1 MKNRIFSLLLVLS
14 LIASAFC
21 FVVNAEG
28 NYDATV
34 TSAKAVYDPDGQ
46 KISYSL
52 EYTGGALMEAVM
64 NLDKTNNSNNVL
76 FKITVVGVKNGTDLA
91 NGVQVALHTVAA
103 HSAKGE
109 GKTFSG
115 EYALAKSK
123 FNSYETVYFCISTN
137 VITGS
142 NSYSFENLA
151 IKVALKGEEIVPP
164 PVDGVPCQIT
174 LVPGAS
180 SVKVGDTVTL
190 KVSVK
195 DVDTAVAVRGIVAVS
210 APIVWDSSV
219 LKFESYSDT
228 VIPEG
233 WDTFH
238 NETAVSNGR
247 FEIHMCD
254 DTGDGLFCTED
265 GFFEITL
272 KFKALKAG
280 TCEFKAERISVAD
293 DEVIEFFIDAEPVSV
308 SVSATPVSTELV
320 LGDVNGDGGVDSLD
334 AAKILQY
341 DAGLVLLTAKALE
354 RADVNKD
361 GGVDALDAS
370 KVLQYDADIISRF

>member
-1 MKNRIFSLLLVLS
+1 MASARITGIDALRGLDMLLLCGGASVLR
-14 LIASAFC
+14 LL
-21 FVVNAEG
+21 
-28 NYDATV
+28 
-34 TSAKAVYDPDGQ
+34 
-46 KISYSL
+46 L

-91 NGVQVALHTVAA
+91 YGVQVALHTVAA

-151 IKVALKGEEIVPP
+151 IKVALKGEEVVPP
-164 PVDGVPCQIT
+164 PVDGEPCQIT

-195 DVDTAVAVRGIVAVS
+195 DVDTAVAVRGLYYIF
-210 APIVWDSSV
+210 
-219 LKFESYSDT
+219 LKK
-228 VIPEG
+228 
-233 WDTFH
+233 
-238 NETAVSNGR
+238 SN
-247 FEIHMCD
+247 F
-254 DTGDGLFCTED
+254 
-265 GFFEITL
+265 
-272 KFKALKAG
+272 
-280 TCEFKAERISVAD
+280 
-293 DEVIEFFIDAEPVSV
+293 
-308 SVSATPVSTELV
+308 
-320 LGDVNGDGGVDSLD
+320 
-334 AAKILQY
+334 
-341 DAGLVLLTAKALE
+341 
-354 RADVNKD
+354 
-361 GGVDALDAS
+361 
-370 KVLQYDADIISRF
+370 

>member
-1 MKNRIFSLLLVLS
+1 MKKRIFSLLLVLS
-14 LIASAFC
+14 LVASAFC
-21 FVVNAEG
+21 FVVSAEG
-28 NYDATV
+28 NYDATI

-76 FKITVVGVKNGTDLA
+76 FKITVIGVKNGTDLA

-151 IKVALKGEEIVPP
+151 IKVALKGEEVVPP
-164 PVDGVPCQIT
+164 PVDGEPCQIT

-195 DVDTAVAVRGIVAVS
+195 DVDTAVMVGGIIAIS
-210 APIVWDSSV
+210 APIEWDSKI
-219 LKFESYSDT
+219 LKFKSCDDT

-238 NETAVSNGR
+238 DETAVSNGR

-254 DTGDGLFCTED
+254 DTGYGMVCTED

-272 KFKALKAG
+272 NFVAVNSGICNFSTEDITVADG
-280 TCEFKAERISVAD
+280 EFNEFILDASVA
-293 DEVIEFFIDAEPVSV
+293 SV
-308 SVSATPVSTELV
+308 TVAPAPSTELA

-370 KVLQYDADIISRF
+370 KVLQYDAGIISKF

>member
-1 MKNRIFSLLLVLS
+1 MKKRIFSLLLVLS

-28 NYDATV
+28 NYDATI

-151 IKVALKGEEIVPP
+151 IKVALKGEEVVPP
-164 PVDGVPCQIT
+164 PVDGDPCQIT

-195 DVDTAVAVRGIVAVS
+195 DVDTAVMVGGIIAIS
-210 APIVWDSSV
+210 APIEWDSKI
-219 LKFESYSDT
+219 LKFKSYDDT
-228 VIPEG
+228 AIPEG

-238 NETAVSNGR
+238 DETAVSNGR

-254 DTGDGLFCTED
+254 DTGYGMVCKED

-272 KFKALKAG
+272 NFAAINSGL
-280 TCEFKAERISVAD
+280 CRFSAEDITVAD
-293 DEVIEFFIDAEPVSV
+293 GEFNEFILDAPVASV
-308 SVSATPVSTELV
+308 TVVPAPSTELA

-370 KVLQYDADIISRF
+370 KVLQYDAGIISRF

>member
-1 MKNRIFSLLLVLS
+1 MKKRIFSLLLVLS
-14 LIASAFC
+14 LVASAFC
-21 FVVNAEG
+21 FVVSAEG
-28 NYDATV
+28 NYDATI

-76 FKITVVGVKNGTDLA
+76 FKITVIGVKNGTDLV

-151 IKVALKGEEIVPP
+151 IKVALKGEEVVPP

-180 SVKVGDTVTL
+180 SVKVGDTVSL

-195 DVDTAVAVRGIVAVS
+195 DVDTAVMVGGIIAIS
-210 APIVWDSSV
+210 APIEWDSKI
-219 LKFESYSDT
+219 LKFKSYDDT
-228 VIPEG
+228 VIHEG

-238 NETAVSNGR
+238 DETAVSNGR

-254 DTGDGLFCTED
+254 DTGYGMVCTED

-272 KFKALKAG
+272 NFVAVNSGICNFSAEDITVADG
-280 TCEFKAERISVAD
+280 EFNEFILDASVA
-293 DEVIEFFIDAEPVSV
+293 SV
-308 SVSATPVSTELV
+308 TVAPAPSTELA

-370 KVLQYDADIISRF
+370 KVLQYDAGIISKF